1 VTAAEASLTYD
12 PRMISPRAALPVV
25 LATVLLSCAS
35 PAPERPAAPPVTV
48 EHALGTTTV
57 TGPPQR
63 VVALG
68 PADADAALALGV
80 TPVGVAST
88 GIGDG
93 IPGWTR
99 AAIDGSAPQVLEV
112 TGDAQQ
118 VDLEAVAALQP
129 DLILASGYY
138 DVATVYDRLSAIA
151 PTLAYRTGPAT
162 DPWQEVTTQVG
173 RALGRAEQAA
183 DVVEAVEARLA
194 AAADAHPDLQGR
206 TFTFGYVT
214 PQGVSTLRDP
224 HDVMTTVPAALGL
237 ALSPAV
243 LAIPEGESF
252 AVTVSRENVATLDA
266 DVLALHF
273 GGDAA
278 AEADFLADPLV
289 TRLPVV
295 RRGAVVVLDDQQFYA
310 LRQPTALSIPYL
322 LDEVAPRL
330 AEAARRR

>member
-1 VTAAEASLTYD
+1 
-12 PRMISPRAALPVV
+12 MILRCAALLAV
-25 LATVLLSCAS
+25 LATAILSCAS
-35 PAPERPAAPPVTV
+35 PAQEPPAAPSVTV

-57 TGPPQR
+57 AGAPQR

-68 PADADAALALGV
+68 PADTDAALALGV

-99 AAIDGSAPQVLEV
+99 AAIDGAAPQVLEV

-118 VDLEAVAALQP
+118 VNLEAVAALEP
-129 DLILASGYY
+129 DLILATGYY
-138 DVATVYDRLSAIA
+138 DVAAVYDQLSAIA

-162 DPWQEVTTQVG
+162 DNWQEVTTQVG

-183 DVVEAVEARLA
+183 DVVESVEARLTA
-194 AAADAHPDLQGR
+194 ATDAHSDLKGR

-214 PQGVSTLRDP
+214 PEGVSTLRDP
-224 HDVMTTVPAALGL
+224 DDVMMSVPTALGFG
-237 ALSPAV
+237 LSPAV
-243 LAIPEGESF
+243 LAIPQGESF

-266 DVLALHF
+266 DVLALYF
-273 GGDAA
+273 GGDSAA
-278 AEADFLADPLV
+278 QAEFEADPLV
-289 TRLPVV
+289 ARLPVV
-295 RRGAVVVLDDQQFYA
+295 QRGAVVTLDDEQFYA
-310 LRQPTALSIPYL
+310 LRQPTALSLPYL

-330 AEAARRR
+330 AEAARR